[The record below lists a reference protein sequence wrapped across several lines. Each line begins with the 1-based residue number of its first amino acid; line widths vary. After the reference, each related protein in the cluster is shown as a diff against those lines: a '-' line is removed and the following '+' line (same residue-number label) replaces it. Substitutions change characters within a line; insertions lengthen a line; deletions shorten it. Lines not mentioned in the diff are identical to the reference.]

1 MNKYI
6 SLIILMCFLS
16 FSTYAKKVKWV
27 KETVL
32 VSGNCDMCKE
42 KIESA
47 AKSIDGVKSAKW
59 NSYSEKLK
67 LKFNSELTSTNVIE
81 KEIANIGYDTQ
92 NFKASDKSYNNLHF
106 CCKYER
112 KLHNQ

>member
-1 MNKYI
+1 MNKYF

-16 FSTYAKKVKWV
+16 LSTYAKKVKLT
-27 KETVL
+27 KETIL

-47 AKSIDGVKSAKW
+47 AKSIKGVKSAKW
-59 NSYSEKLK
+59 NSYSGKLK

-92 NFKASDKSYNNLHF
+92 NFRASDKSYNNLHF

>member
-6 SLIILMCFLS
+6 SSIILMCFLS
-16 FSTYAKKVKWV
+16 FNSLAQKVKWV
-27 KETVL
+27 KEAVL

-42 KIESA
+42 KIETA
-47 AKSIDGVKSAKW
+47 TKSIEGVKSAKW
-59 NSYSEKLK
+59 NSYSQKLK

-92 NFKASDKSYNNLHF
+92 NFRASDKSYNNLHF

-112 KLHNQ
+112 KFHEK

>member
-1 MNKYI
+1 MKHLTLFSLLLI
-6 SLIILMCFLS
+6 S
-16 FSTYAKKVKWV
+16 
-27 KETVL
+27 TVL
-32 VSGNCDMCKE
+32 FAKNIKTQFEVKGNCEMCKE
-42 KIESA
+42 KIETA
-47 AKSIDGVKSAKW
+47 AKSIEGVKSAKW

-67 LKFNSELTSTNVIE
+67 LKFNSELISTNIIE

-112 KLHNQ
+112 KLHIK

>member
-6 SLIILMCFLS
+6 SLIILMFFLS
-16 FSTYAKKVKWV
+16 FNSFAQKVKWV

-42 KIESA
+42 KIETA
-47 AKSIDGVKSAKW
+47 TKSIEGVKSAKW
-59 NSYSEKLK
+59 NSYSQKLK
-67 LKFNSELTSTNVIE
+67 LKFNSELTSTNIIE

-112 KLHNQ
+112 KFHVK

>member
-16 FSTYAKKVKWV
+16 FNSFAQKVKWI

-42 KIESA
+42 KIETA

-67 LKFNSELTSTNVIE
+67 LKFNSELTSANVIE
-81 KEIANIGYDTQ
+81 KEIANIGYDL
-92 NFKASDKSYNNLHF
+92 SLIHI
-106 CCKYER
+106 
-112 KLHNQ
+112 